1 MTRDGLVRLRLDA
14 RMLLEQASGAAP
26 WSVAPS
32 AVLRVG
38 PRLELEGGYRMGEL
52 RDRDFAANGGSGA
65 FATLGVRFTESL
77 ITGPASFWRDRI
89 AGGR

>member
-1 MTRDGLVRLRLDA
+1 M
-14 RMLLEQASGAAP
+14 GA
-26 WSVAPS
+26 
-32 AVLRVG
+32 
-38 PRLELEGGYRMGEL
+38 L
-52 RDRDFAANGGSGA
+52 RDRDFAANGGSGV